1 MKNNIAKYFF
11 TASLFMVSCLSGS
24 AATLEEAKTLF
35 SDGDF
40 QAALPTFKALLEAKP
55 ADATLNYYTGVC
67 LAETGDYKSAM
78 PLLEVAR
85 RKGVLDAPRALADIS
100 LQRYDLE
107 HAETYIEEYN
117 KLLSKNKKAS
127 RDDYEDLQSRLVIT
141 RNMLDRVEKITVID
155 SINVD
160 ADKFFKFYK
169 LSKEAGSLNSATSLP
184 KNYAYAEPGVV
195 YMPENKQVMLWSA
208 PDSTDTYVLMNAP
221 ILDDGSI
228 DTPSPLKG
236 DLNEGGDANF
246 PFLMP
251 DGVTLYFAN
260 DGENSLGGYDIFMT
274 RRSDDGYLQPQNVG
288 MPYNSVFNDY
298 MLAIDEVTGLGWW
311 ATERNCIPGKV
322 TIYVFIPNAVRENI
336 PADEPDIAS
345 KALLTSIKATQTP
358 GTDYSAMLAKLDE
371 LQSDNDSGSK
381 SEFYFALPGGKIY
394 TSLEQFSDSNARE
407 KMEEYISI
415 SNEIKETKE
424 NLAKMREQYA
434 LGNRDVAN
442 DILASER
449 SLKTLRSRLLQASNA
464 VVRLEK

>member
-1 MKNNIAKYFF
+1 
-11 TASLFMVSCLSGS
+11 
-24 AATLEEAKTLF
+24 
-35 SDGDF
+35 
-40 QAALPTFKALLEAKP
+40 
-55 ADATLNYYTGVC
+55 
-67 LAETGDYKSAM
+67 
-78 PLLEVAR
+78 
-85 RKGVLDAPRALADIS
+85 
-100 LQRYDLE
+100 
-107 HAETYIEEYN
+107 
-117 KLLSKNKKAS
+117 
-127 RDDYEDLQSRLVIT
+127 
-141 RNMLDRVEKITVID
+141 
-155 SINVD
+155 
-160 ADKFFKFYK
+160 
-169 LSKEAGSLNSATSLP
+169 
-184 KNYAYAEPGVV
+184 
-195 YMPENKQVMLWSA
+195 MPENKQVMLWSA